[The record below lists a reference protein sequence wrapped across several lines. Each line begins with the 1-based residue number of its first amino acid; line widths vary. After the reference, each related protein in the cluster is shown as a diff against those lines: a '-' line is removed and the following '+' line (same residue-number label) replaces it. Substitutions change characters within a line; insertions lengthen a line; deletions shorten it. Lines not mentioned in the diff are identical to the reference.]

1 MATVVV
7 DETSRGAWA
16 KHDELRAYGSDE
28 AALVLLSGWTGLD
41 LSGHDL
47 DAPLTGGNE
56 DAIQSAAT
64 VFLGSNPQGEP
75 WTLRDIT
82 AWAGI
87 GGRGPVFVGDP
98 GEVADA
104 MQAWV
109 DQADVDGFNLAYAIS
124 PGTFEDVVE
133 HLVPEL
139 QRRGVHRTEYE
150 DSSLRDRL
158 FGAGDRLPDRHGGAA
173 FRRRSS
179 SHPSSTSAGG
189 TVAGST
195 S

>member
-1 MATVVV
+1 M
-7 DETSRGAWA
+7 
-16 KHDELRAYGSDE
+16 
-28 AALVLLSGWTGLD
+28 
-41 LSGHDL
+41 
-47 DAPLTGGNE
+47 
-56 DAIQSAAT
+56 
-64 VFLGSNPQGEP
+64 FLGSNPQGEP

-98 GEVADA
+98 GEVADE

-109 DQADVDGFNLAYAIS
+109 DEADVDGFNLAYAIS

-189 TVAGST
+189 IVAGST